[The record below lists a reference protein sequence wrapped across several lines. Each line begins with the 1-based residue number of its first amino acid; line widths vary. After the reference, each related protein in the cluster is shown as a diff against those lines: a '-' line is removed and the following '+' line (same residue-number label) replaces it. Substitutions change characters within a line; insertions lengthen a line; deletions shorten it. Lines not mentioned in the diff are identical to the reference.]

1 MVSSIIARNYA
12 GTLLALAHRQGGDA
26 TVDEYGVAIEQV
38 ADLLHR
44 EALIREFL
52 ETPRVDVEAKKSALK
67 ASFQGRIPEIVL
79 RFLLVVMEKRRQG
92 ALRGIAAEYH
102 QLVDEERGR
111 VRAEVTL
118 AREPGA
124 ELRREI
130 VESLEQR
137 LGRTVL
143 ATFQVDPSL
152 GGGIVIRAGGEILD
166 GSLRRRTAGLRRRML
181 EAHIPV
187 VAAGS

>member
-12 GTLLALAHRQGGDA
+12 ETLLALAQRHGDDA
-26 TVDEYGVAIEQV
+26 TVDEYGAAIEQV
-38 ADLLHR
+38 AELLHH
-44 EALIREFL
+44 EPSIREFL

-67 ASFQGRIPEIVL
+67 ASFQGRIPEAVL
-79 RFLLVVMEKRRQG
+79 RFLLVVLEKRRQG
-92 ALRGIAAEYH
+92 ALRGIASEYH
-102 QLVDEERGR
+102 RLVDEARGR

-118 AREPGA
+118 ARDPDA

-130 VESLEQR
+130 VESLERR

-143 ATFQVDPSL
+143 AEFQVDPSL
-152 GGGIVIRAGGEILD
+152 GGGVVIRAGGEILD
-166 GSLRRRTAGLRRRML
+166 GSLRRRAAGLRRRLL
-181 EAHIPV
+181 EARIPV